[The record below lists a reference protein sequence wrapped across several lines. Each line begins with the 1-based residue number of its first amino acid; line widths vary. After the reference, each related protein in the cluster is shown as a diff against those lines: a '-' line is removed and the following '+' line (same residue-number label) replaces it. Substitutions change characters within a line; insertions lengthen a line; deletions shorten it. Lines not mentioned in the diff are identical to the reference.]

1 MPVIGPQKMGCLT
14 FLLVGLFSRTSTHRE
29 DKKEETMTNKR
40 SVPLT
45 TDAGEPQS
53 HDSYAALRYRNF
65 CILQICAFVA
75 VFAQQMITVAI
86 GWELFERTNSALV
99 LGGIGLA
106 QIIPIIVLFLPS
118 GYIVDLYSRKM
129 IFLVS
134 LALLGLASLGLAILS
149 ALHGS
154 LWLIYACLAVMGGAQ
169 SFSSPASAVLV
180 SQVVPEQVF
189 ENATAWRTSSGH
201 LASVLGPASGGFLI
215 ALFNG
220 ATFVYVLSAVA
231 FVIISLLMITLHVR
245 SQVEQ
250 QKGVQTR
257 SFKAVV
263 EGLQFLGRTQVMLA
277 AMTLDLFAVL
287 FGGAT
292 TLLPV
297 FARDILHVGSIGLGW
312 LQAADSVGAV
322 GMALLLAHRPPFRHA
337 GRTLFLAITGFGIA
351 TIVFGLSRWF
361 WLSFLMLFVLGGLD
375 NINMLIRGT
384 LALVRTPDQM
394 RGRVSAVTSLFVG
407 TSNQLGGFESGL
419 AAQLLGPVL
428 AVVLGGVGTI
438 VVVVAVALAWPELRR
453 LSSIRESSDNY
464 ESSQTL

>member
-1 MPVIGPQKMGCLT
+1 MVVIGPQKMGCLT
-14 FLLVGLFSRTSTHRE
+14 FLLIGLFSRTLMHRTDE
-29 DKKEETMTNKR
+29 KEEIMTNIR
-40 SVPLT
+40 PVPLT
-45 TDAGEPQS
+45 TDAGEPQP

-65 CILQICAFVA
+65 CILLACAFVA
-75 VFAQQMITVAI
+75 YFAQQMITVAI

-134 LALLGLASLGLAILS
+134 LALLGLASLGLAALS

-169 SFSSPASAVLV
+169 SFSSPASSALV
-180 SQVVPEQVF
+180 SQVVPEHVF
-189 ENATAWRTSSGH
+189 ENAVAWRTSTGQ

-215 ALFNG
+215 AIFNG
-220 ATFVYVLSAVA
+220 ATFVYVLSAAV
-231 FVIISLLMITLHVR
+231 FIIIALLMLTLRAR
-245 SQVEQ
+245 SQVQQ
-250 QKGVQTR
+250 QKGTQTR
-257 SFKAVV
+257 SLKAVV

-292 TLLPV
+292 TLLPI
-297 FARDILHVGSIGLGW
+297 FAMNILHVGAIGLGW
-312 LQAADSVGAV
+312 LQAADSIGAV
-322 GMALLLAHRPPFRHA
+322 GMALILAHRPPFRHA
-337 GRTLFLAITGFGIA
+337 GRTLLLAITGFGLA
-351 TIVFGLSRWF
+351 TIVFGLSHWF

-394 RGRVSAVTSLFVG
+394 RGRVSAVTSLFIG

-419 AAQLLGPVL
+419 AAQLLGPIL

-438 VVVVAVALAWPELRR
+438 VVVATVALAWPELRR
-453 LSSIRESSDNY
+453 LDRIREPSDNTQ
-464 ESSQTL
+464 STI

>member
-1 MPVIGPQKMGCLT
+1 
-14 FLLVGLFSRTSTHRE
+14 
-29 DKKEETMTNKR
+29 MTNTR
-40 SVPLT
+40 PVPLT
-45 TDAGEPQS
+45 TTSGEPHL
-53 HDSYAALRYRNF
+53 HDPYAALRSRNF
-65 CILQICAFVA
+65 CVLLSGAFVA
-75 VFAQQMITVAI
+75 AFAQQMITVAI

-149 ALHGS
+149 ALQGS
-154 LWLIYACLAVMGGAQ
+154 LWLIYACLAVMGAAQ
-169 SFSSPASAVLV
+169 SFNSPASAVLV
-180 SQVVPEQVF
+180 SQVVPERVF

-220 ATFVYVLSAVA
+220 ATFVYVLGAA
-231 FVIISLLMITLHVR
+231 ALIIISLLMIALRVR
-245 SQVEQ
+245 SQERP
-250 QKGVQTR
+250 QKGVQPR
-257 SFKAVV
+257 SFKTAV
-263 EGLQFLGRTQVMLA
+263 EGLQFLGHTQVLLA

-297 FARDILHVGSIGLGW
+297 FAKDILHVGSIGLGW
-312 LQAADSVGAV
+312 LQAADSIGAV
-322 GMALLLAHRPPFRHA
+322 GMALFLAHRPPFRHA
-337 GRTLFLAITGFGIA
+337 GRTLLLAIMGFGLA
-351 TIVFGLSRWF
+351 TIVFGLSHWF

-384 LALVRTPDQM
+384 LVLVRTPDRM
-394 RGRVSAVTSLFVG
+394 RGRVSAATSLFIG

-419 AAQLLGPVL
+419 AAQLLGPAL
-428 AVVLGGVGTI
+428 AVALGGVGTI

-453 LSSIRESSDNY
+453 LNSIRELPDN
-464 ESSQTL
+464 T

>member
-1 MPVIGPQKMGCLT
+1 
-14 FLLVGLFSRTSTHRE
+14 
-29 DKKEETMTNKR
+29 MTNTR
-40 SVPLT
+40 PVPLT
-45 TDAGEPQS
+45 TTSGEPHL
-53 HDSYAALRYRNF
+53 HDPYAALRSRNF
-65 CILQICAFVA
+65 CVLLSGAFVA
-75 VFAQQMITVAI
+75 AFAQQMITVAI

-149 ALHGS
+149 ALQGS
-154 LWLIYACLAVMGGAQ
+154 LWLIYACLAVMGAAQ
-169 SFSSPASAVLV
+169 SFNSPASAVLV
-180 SQVVPEQVF
+180 SQVVPERVF

-220 ATFVYVLSAVA
+220 ATFVYVLGAA
-231 FVIISLLMITLHVR
+231 ALIIISLLMIALRVR
-245 SQVEQ
+245 SQERP
-250 QKGVQTR
+250 QKGVQPR
-257 SFKAVV
+257 SFKTAV
-263 EGLQFLGRTQVMLA
+263 EGLQFLGHTQVLLA

-297 FARDILHVGSIGLGW
+297 FAKDILHVGSIGLGW
-312 LQAADSVGAV
+312 LQAADSIGAV
-322 GMALLLAHRPPFRHA
+322 GMALFLAHRPPFRHA
-337 GRTLFLAITGFGIA
+337 GRTLLLAIMG
-351 TIVFGLSRWF
+351 
-361 WLSFLMLFVLGGLD
+361 FVLGGLD

-384 LALVRTPDQM
+384 LVLVRTPDRM
-394 RGRVSAVTSLFVG
+394 RGRVSAATSLFIG

-428 AVVLGGVGTI
+428 AVALGGVGTI

-453 LSSIRESSDNY
+453 LNSIRELPDN
-464 ESSQTL
+464 T

>member
-1 MPVIGPQKMGCLT
+1 
-14 FLLVGLFSRTSTHRE
+14 
-29 DKKEETMTNKR
+29 MTN
-40 SVPLT
+40 PLAP
-45 TDAGEPQS
+45 DSGEPHA
-53 HDSYAALRYRNF
+53 HDSYAALRSRDF
-65 CILQICAFVA
+65 CLLLACAFVA
-75 VFAQQMITVAI
+75 AFAQQMITVAI
-86 GWELFERTNSALV
+86 GWELFERTHSALV

-118 GYIVDLYSRKM
+118 GYIVDLFSRKM

-134 LALLGLASLGLAILS
+134 LTIFGLASLGLAILS
-149 ALHGS
+149 AVHGS
-154 LWLIYACLAVMGGAQ
+154 LWLIYACLAVMGAAQ

-180 SQVVPEQVF
+180 SQVVPEQIF

-201 LASVLGPASGGFLI
+201 LASVLGPTCGGFLI

-220 ATFVYVLSAVA
+220 ATFVYGLSAAA
-231 FVIISLLMITLHVR
+231 FIIISLLMIMLRVR
-245 SQVEQ
+245 SQERP
-250 QKGVQTR
+250 QKGAQRR
-257 SFKAVV
+257 SLKAVV

-297 FARDILHVGSIGLGW
+297 FASDILHVGAIGLGW
-312 LQAADSVGAV
+312 LQAADSLGAV
-322 GMALLLAHRPPFRHA
+322 GMALFLAHRPPFQHA
-337 GRTLFLAITGFGIA
+337 GRTLLLAITGFGLA
-351 TIVFGLSRWF
+351 TIVFGLSHWF

-384 LALVRTPDQM
+384 LTLVRTPDHM
-394 RGRVSAVTSLFVG
+394 RGRVSAATSLFIG

-428 AVVLGGVGTI
+428 AVALGGVGTI
-438 VVVVAVALAWPELRR
+438 VVVAIVALAWPELRR
-453 LSSIRESSDNY
+453 MRTIRESSDVA
-464 ESSQTL
+464 QTAA